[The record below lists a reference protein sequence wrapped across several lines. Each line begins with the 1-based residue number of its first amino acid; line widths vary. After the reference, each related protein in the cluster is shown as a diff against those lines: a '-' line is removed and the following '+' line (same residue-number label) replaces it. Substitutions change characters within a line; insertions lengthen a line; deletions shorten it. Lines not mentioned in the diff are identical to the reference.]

1 MNDIFGYSFEEI
13 QSMQQKQ
20 YKPKTVDM
28 AEPTFDPVQEKAD
41 VAMLNGMGEAKL
53 REIGY
58 FGVLDRLQ
66 RNGYLKEETK

>member
-20 YKPKTVDM
+20 CKPKTVDM
-28 AEPTFDPVQEKAD
+28 TEPTFDPVQEKAD

-66 RNGYLKEETK
+66 RNGYLREETK